1 MYQITQLYIY
11 PVKSLGGIAL
21 KESRLEARGLQHDRR
36 WMLCDENN
44 QFITQRKFAHLALF
58 KLQLIDSGFQIEFQG
73 NYIQIPYSINGDR
86 IQVKVWEDT
95 CDAIEYPEA
104 SDWFTKMLSI
114 TCKLCYMPHDTKRIV
129 DEKYAGSNQ
138 INSFS
143 DGFPILIAGQ
153 QSLDFLNQKLKQPI
167 DINRFRP
174 NMVFDGGSA
183 YDEDSFSMFSIN
195 DVLFKG
201 VKPCARC
208 QVIGIDQNTS
218 TVNLEPLS
226 VLSSYRNVNNKV
238 LFGQNVIVLQEDG
251 LIKVGNQIILH

>member
-1 MYQITQLYIY
+1 LYQITQLYIY

>member
-21 KESRLEARGLQHDRR
+21 KESRVEARGLQHDRR

-86 IQVKVWEDT
+86 IQVKIWEDT

-104 SDWFTKMLSI
+104 SAWFTKMLSI

-218 TVNLEPLS
+218 MVNLEPLS

-238 LFGQNVIVLQEDG
+238 LFGQNVIVLKEDG
-251 LIKVGNQIILH
+251 LIKVGNQLILH

>member
-21 KESRLEARGLQHDRR
+21 KESRVEARGLQYDRR

-44 QFITQRKFAHLALF
+44 QFITQRKFAQLALF
-58 KLQLIDSGFQIEFQG
+58 KLQLIDAGFQIEFQG
-73 NYIQIPYSINGDR
+73 EYLQIPFSVSGTKIR
-86 IQVKVWEDT
+86 VKVWEDT
-95 CDAIEYPEA
+95 CNAIEYPEA
-104 SDWFTKMLSI
+104 SAWFTKMLSI
-114 TCKLCYMPHDTKRIV
+114 TCKLCYMPNDTKRMV

-174 NMVFDGGSA
+174 NIVFDGGSA

-238 LFGQNVIVLQEDG
+238 LFGQNVIVLKEDG
-251 LIKVGNQIILH
+251 LIKLGNQLILH

>member
-21 KESRLEARGLQHDRR
+21 KESRVEARGLQYDRR

-44 QFITQRKFAHLALF
+44 QFITQRKFAQLALF
-58 KLQLIDSGFQIEFQG
+58 KLQLIDAGFQIEFQG
-73 NYIQIPYSINGDR
+73 EYLQIPFSVSGTKIR
-86 IQVKVWEDT
+86 VKVWEDT
-95 CDAIEYPEA
+95 CNAIEYPEA
-104 SDWFTKMLSI
+104 SAWFTKMLSI
-114 TCKLCYMPHDTKRIV
+114 TCKLCYMPNDTKRMV

-174 NMVFDGGSA
+174 NIVFDGGSA

-226 VLSSYRNVNNKV
+226 VLSSYRNVENKV
-238 LFGQNVIVLQEDG
+238 LFGQNVIVLKEDG
-251 LIKVGNQIILH
+251 LIKVGHQLMLH

>member
-21 KESRLEARGLQHDRR
+21 KESRAEARGLQYDRR

-44 QFITQRKFAHLALF
+44 QFITQRKFAQLALF
-58 KLQLIDSGFQIEFQG
+58 KLNQINSGFQIEFQG
-73 NYIQIPYSINGDR
+73 EYFQIPFSISGTS

-95 CDAIEYPEA
+95 CDAIEYFEA
-104 SDWFTKMLSI
+104 SAWFSKMLSI
-114 TCKLCYMPHDTKRIV
+114 SCKLCYMPDESKRIV
-129 DEKYAGSNQ
+129 DEKYAGKNH

-174 NMVFDGGSA
+174 NIVFDGGKA

-226 VLSSYRNVNNKV
+226 VLSSYRNVENKV
-238 LFGQNVIVLQEDG
+238 LFGQNVIVLKEDG
-251 LIKVGNQIILH
+251 LIKVGHQLMLH

>member
-1 MYQITQLYIY
+1 
-11 PVKSLGGIAL
+11 LGGIAL

>member
-1 MYQITQLYIY
+1 M
-11 PVKSLGGIAL
+11 PD
-21 KESRLEARGLQHDRR
+21 ES
-36 WMLCDENN
+36 
-44 QFITQRKFAHLALF
+44 
-58 KLQLIDSGFQIEFQG
+58 
-73 NYIQIPYSINGDR
+73 
-86 IQVKVWEDT
+86 
-95 CDAIEYPEA
+95 
-104 SDWFTKMLSI
+104 
-114 TCKLCYMPHDTKRIV
+114 KRIV
-129 DEKYAGSNQ
+129 DEKYAGKNH

-174 NMVFDGGSA
+174 NIVFDGGKA

-226 VLSSYRNVNNKV
+226 VLSSYRNVENKV
-238 LFGQNVIVLQEDG
+238 LFGQNVIVLKEDG
-251 LIKVGNQIILH
+251 LIEVGHQLMLH

>member
-1 MYQITQLYIY
+1 
-11 PVKSLGGIAL
+11 LGGIAL
-21 KESRLEARGLQHDRR
+21 KESRVEARGLQYDRR

-44 QFITQRKFAHLALF
+44 QFITQRKFAQLALF
-58 KLQLIDSGFQIEFQG
+58 KLQLIDAGFQIEFQG
-73 NYIQIPYSINGDR
+73 EYLQIPFSVSGTKIR
-86 IQVKVWEDT
+86 VKVWEDT
-95 CDAIEYPEA
+95 CNAIEYPEA
-104 SDWFTKMLSI
+104 SAWFTKMLSI
-114 TCKLCYMPHDTKRIV
+114 TCKLCYMPNDTKRMV

-174 NMVFDGGSA
+174 NIVFDGGSA

-238 LFGQNVIVLQEDG
+238 LFGQNVIVLKEDG
-251 LIKVGNQIILH
+251 LIKLGNQLILH

>member
-21 KESRLEARGLQHDRR
+21 KESRVEARGLQHDRR

-44 QFITQRKFAHLALF
+44 QFITQRKFAQLALF
-58 KLQLIDSGFQIEFQG
+58 RLNQTPAGFSIDFKGETFQIPFSHSG
-73 NYIQIPYSINGDR
+73 AH
-86 IQVKVWEDT
+86 IQVKVWDDI

-104 SDWFTKMLSI
+104 SAWFTKMLSF
-114 TCKLCYMPHDTKRIV
+114 TCKLCYMPNDTKRIV
-129 DEKYAGSNQ
+129 DEKYAGSHQ

-153 QSLDFLNQKLKQPI
+153 QSLDFLNQKLKQAI

-174 NMVFDGGSA
+174 NIVFDGGKA

-195 DVLFKG
+195 DMLFKG

-226 VLSSYRNVNNKV
+226 VLSNYRNVENKV
-238 LFGQNVIVLQEDG
+238 LFGQNVIVLKEDG
-251 LIKVGNQIILH
+251 LIKVGHQLMLH

>member
-21 KESRLEARGLQHDRR
+21 KESRVEARGLQHDRR

-58 KLQLIDSGFQIEFQG
+58 KLQLIDAGFQLEFQG
-73 NYIQIPYSINGDR
+73 EYFQIPFSVSGTKIR
-86 IQVKVWEDT
+86 VKVWEDT

-104 SDWFTKMLSI
+104 SAWFTKMLSI
-114 TCKLCYMPHDTKRIV
+114 TCKLCYMPNDTKRMV

-218 TVNLEPLS
+218 KVNLEPLS

-238 LFGQNVIVLQEDG
+238 LFGQNVIVLKEDG
-251 LIKVGNQIILH
+251 LIKVGNQLILH

>member
-1 MYQITQLYIY
+1 
-11 PVKSLGGIAL
+11 LGGIAL
-21 KESRLEARGLQHDRR
+21 KESRVEARGLQHDRR

-44 QFITQRKFAHLALF
+44 QFITQRKFAQLALF

-104 SDWFTKMLSI
+104 SAWFTKMLSI
-114 TCKLCYMPHDTKRIV
+114 TCKLCYMPNDTKRIV

-218 TVNLEPLS
+218 KVNLEPLS

-251 LIKVGNQIILH
+251 LIKVGNQLILH

>member
-1 MYQITQLYIY
+1 LYQITQLYIY

-21 KESRLEARGLQHDRR
+21 KESRVEARGLQHDRR

-44 QFITQRKFAHLALF
+44 QFITQRKFAQLALF
-58 KLQLIDSGFQIEFQG
+58 RLNRIDSGFQIEFQG

-86 IQVKVWEDT
+86 IQVKIWEDT

-104 SDWFTKMLSI
+104 SAWFTKMLSI
-114 TCKLCYMPHDTKRIV
+114 TCKLCYMPNDTKRIV

-218 TVNLEPLS
+218 MVNLEPLS

-238 LFGQNVIVLQEDG
+238 LFGQNVIVLKEDG
-251 LIKVGNQIILH
+251 LIKVGNQLILH

>member
-21 KESRLEARGLQHDRR
+21 KESRVEARGLQHDRR

-44 QFITQRKFAHLALF
+44 QFITQRKFAQLALF

-104 SDWFTKMLSI
+104 SAWFTKMLSI
-114 TCKLCYMPHDTKRIV
+114 TCKLCYMPNDTKRIV

-218 TVNLEPLS
+218 KVNLEPLS

-251 LIKVGNQIILH
+251 LIKVGNQLILH

>member
-21 KESRLEARGLQHDRR
+21 KESRVEARGLQHDRR

-44 QFITQRKFAHLALF
+44 QFITQRKFAQLALF
-58 KLQLIDSGFQIEFQG
+58 RLNRIDSGFQIEFQG

-86 IQVKVWEDT
+86 IQVKVWGDT

-251 LIKVGNQIILH
+251 LIKVGNQLILH

>member
-21 KESRLEARGLQHDRR
+21 KESRVEARGLQHDRR

-44 QFITQRKFAHLALF
+44 QFITQRKFAQLALF
-58 KLQLIDSGFQIEFQG
+58 KLKRIDTGFQIEFNG
-73 NYIQIPYSINGDR
+73 EYFQIPFSVNGTS
-86 IQVKVWEDT
+86 IQVKVWDDT
-95 CDAIEYPEA
+95 CDAIEFPEA
-104 SDWFTKMLSI
+104 SAWFTKMLSF
-114 TCKLCYMPHDTKRIV
+114 TCKLCYMPNDSKRRV
-129 DEKYAGSNQ
+129 DEKYADSTQ

-153 QSLDFLNQKLKQPI
+153 QSLDYLNHKLKQPI

-174 NMVFDGGSA
+174 NIVFDGGMA
-183 YDEDSFSMFSIN
+183 YDEDNFSMFSIN
-195 DVLFKG
+195 DMLFKG

-226 VLSSYRNVNNKV
+226 VLSSYRNVENKV
-238 LFGQNVIVLQEDG
+238 LFGQNVIVLKEDG
-251 LIKVGNQIILH
+251 LIKVGHQLMLH

>member
-21 KESRLEARGLQHDRR
+21 QESRVEARGLQHDRR
-36 WMLCDENN
+36 WVLCDENN
-44 QFITQRKFAHLALF
+44 QFITQRKFAQLALF
-58 KLQLIDSGFQIEFQG
+58 KLNRIDTGFQITFQG
-73 NYIQIPYSINGDR
+73 ECFQIPFSIMGTS
-86 IQVKVWEDT
+86 IQVKVWDDI
-95 CDAIEYPEA
+95 CDAIEFSEA
-104 SDWFTKMLSI
+104 SAWFSKMLSFS
-114 TCKLCYMPHDTKRIV
+114 CKLCYMPDESKRKV
-129 DEKYAGSNQ
+129 DERYADQTQ

-174 NMVFDGGSA
+174 NIVFDGGKA

-195 DVLFKG
+195 DMLFKG

-208 QVIGIDQNTS
+208 QVIGIDQHTS

-226 VLSSYRNVNNKV
+226 VLSSYRNVDNKV
-238 LFGQNVIVLQEDG
+238 LFGQNVIVLKEDG
-251 LIKVGNQIILH
+251 LIKVGHQLMLL

>member
-21 KESRLEARGLQHDRR
+21 KESRVEARGLQHDRR

-44 QFITQRKFAHLALF
+44 QFITQRKFAQLDLF
-58 KLQLIDSGFQIEFQG
+58 RLNRIDSGFQIEFQG

-86 IQVKVWEDT
+86 IQVKIWEDT

-104 SDWFTKMLSI
+104 SAWFTKMLSI
-114 TCKLCYMPHDTKRIV
+114 TCKLCYMPNDTKRIV

-183 YDEDSFSMFSIN
+183 YDEDSFSMFRIN

-208 QVIGIDQNTS
+208 QVIGIDQYTS

-226 VLSSYRNVNNKV
+226 VLSSYRNVNNKL
-238 LFGQNVIVLQEDG
+238 LFGQNVIVLKEDG
-251 LIKVGNQIILH
+251 LIKVGNQLILH